1 MAHIEIS
8 RSHELTA
15 KKAKAA
21 AEQAGK
27 RLSKEFGL
35 NYRWEA
41 AALHFERSGVKGY
54 LHLGTDS
61 VRIVVSLGL
70 MLTPFKRRIEEEI
83 QRNLDEF
90 FTGRKN
96 EHRQDDPG

>member
-8 RSHELTA
+8 RAHGLTA
-15 KKAKAA
+15 KKAEAA

-27 RLSKEFGL
+27 RLSEEFGL
-35 NYRWEA
+35 KYRWDEE
-41 AALHFERSGVKGY
+41 ALHFERPGVKGY
-54 LHLGTDS
+54 LHLGANS

-70 MLTPFKRRIEEEI
+70 MLTPFKKRIQEEI

-90 FTGRKN
+90 FAVGK
-96 EHRQDDPG
+96 EPSQ